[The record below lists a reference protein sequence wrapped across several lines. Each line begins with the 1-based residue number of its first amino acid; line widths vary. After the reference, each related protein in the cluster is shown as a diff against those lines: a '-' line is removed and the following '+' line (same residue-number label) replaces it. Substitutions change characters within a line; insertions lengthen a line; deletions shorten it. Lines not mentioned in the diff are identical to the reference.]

1 MIEIPIH
8 TQLAEEHGTLI
19 EGREARANPLAE
31 LDAAR
36 LAALSGLVERVMV
49 MAEELAW
56 LGAPRVFAAA
66 NPAAR
71 RLFDGCDRCGEYA
84 LLRETDR
91 EAVGLCELCV
101 DHLLRRIAVVIGTIG
116 TARLQMCAGRARPDG
131 EVVSIRD
138 GGGHGR
144 RVG

>member
-1 MIEIPIH
+1 MIETLIH
-8 TQLAEEHGTLI
+8 ILLAEEHGTLMD
-19 EGREARANPLAE
+19 GCEARVDPLAE

-36 LAALSGLVERVMV
+36 LTAPATVGGLLTA

-101 DHLLRRIAVVIGTIG
+101 EHLLRRIADVIGTI
-116 TARLQMCAGRARPDG
+116 AGP
-131 EVVSIRD
+131 
-138 GGGHGR
+138 HGR
-144 RVG
+144 GCARAASRRTGRKL